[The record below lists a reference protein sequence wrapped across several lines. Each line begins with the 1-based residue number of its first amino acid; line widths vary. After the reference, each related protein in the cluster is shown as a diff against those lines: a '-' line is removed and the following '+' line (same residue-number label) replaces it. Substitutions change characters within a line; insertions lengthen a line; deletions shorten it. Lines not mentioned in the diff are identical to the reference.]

1 MQEESQNPAIEFM
14 KKQEIEKIS
23 KHDADKKSSHLSEDD
38 DDEKKEE
45 DIDIGTDDN
54 KAQTMMLIK
63 MALEASAR
71 YIIVGVGAVTVI
83 ILAYKGG
90 PMLAEFLHKLFAQ
103 LLFGNIRR

>member
-1 MQEESQNPAIEFM
+1 MQEENHDPAIEFM

-23 KHDADKKSSHLSEDD
+23 KHEADKKSSHLSEDN

-71 YIIVGVGAVTVI
+71 YIITGVGAITVI

-90 PMLAEFLHKLFAQ
+90 PMLADLLHKLFAQ
-103 LLFGNIRR
+103 LLFGDIRR